1 MKNPRQVAFLNT
13 LITSD
18 KWILKT
24 VRGPHIEI
32 EDIDSVTLSGL
43 SWETLLSLI
52 ERTFFWIE
60 IKRLLEK
67 SSLKPVKEAEKGYV
81 SSIFLRRKKN
91 NQHRLILNLEKFN
104 KHVTHKHFKMDTLRH
119 GEEKLLYG

>member
-24 VRGPHIEI
+24 ARGPHIEI

-52 ERTFFWIE
+52 ERTFF
-60 IKRLLEK
+60 
-67 SSLKPVKEAEKGYV
+67 
-81 SSIFLRRKKN
+81 
-91 NQHRLILNLEKFN
+91 
-104 KHVTHKHFKMDTLRH
+104 
-119 GEEKLLYG
+119 